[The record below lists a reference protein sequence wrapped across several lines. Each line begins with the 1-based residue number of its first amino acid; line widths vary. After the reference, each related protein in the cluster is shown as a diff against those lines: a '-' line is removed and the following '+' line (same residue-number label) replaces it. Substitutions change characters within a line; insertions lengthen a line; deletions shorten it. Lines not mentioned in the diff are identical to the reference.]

1 MLTGGSLADRNPGGR
16 ASRTPAR
23 PRDPAS
29 RARDPSR
36 RASPIA
42 STSRV
47 FSRSPR
53 PEPTLSIVDAAETTF
68 GNVRANLQI
77 GVESNRSNSFQ
88 DIGFGYV
95 GNGLQHKPPAV
106 IAYEQTDAGGETMGD
121 LVFGT
126 RSSTSG
132 AGAATQQIRLRSNG
146 TVEVE
151 TNLQVDSTS
160 VFNDDATFEAAV
172 TVKGSF
178 TTLGGYDMSAD
189 ITMTKTS
196 TGIFHVADADEY
208 NGLNITSENGFVQ
221 VESVRFTGD
230 NIGLSNDVDIL
241 TLTSDGT
248 TGDVALRGT
257 MSVSDD
263 VTLTKDA
270 VALTH
275 NGSTSLAISSES
287 GYVSITAD
295 GSYVDVESVRFTG
308 DNIGLSNDVD
318 ILTLTSDGTTGD
330 VALRGTMSVSDD
342 VTLTKDAVALTHN
355 GSTSLA
361 ISSESGY
368 VSITAD
374 GSYVD
379 VESVRFTGDN
389 IGLSNDVDILTLT
402 SDGTTGDVA
411 LRGTMSV
418 SDDVTLTKDAVAL
431 THNGSTSL
439 AISSESGYVS
449 ITADGSYV
457 DVESVRF
464 TGDNIGLSNDVDI
477 LTLTSDGTTGDVALR
492 GTMSVS
498 DDVTLTK
505 DAVALTHN
513 GSTSLA
519 ISSESGYVSITAD
532 GSYVDVESVR
542 FTGDNIGLSN
552 DVDILTLTSDGT
564 TGDVALRG
572 TMSVSDDVTLTKDAV
587 ALTHNG
593 STSLAISSE
602 SGYVSITADGSYV
615 DVESVRFTGD
625 NIGLSNDVDILTL
638 TSDGTTGD
646 VALRG
651 TMSVSDDVTLTKDA
665 VALTHNGSTSLAISS
680 ESGYVSITADG
691 SYVDVE
697 SVRFTGTTSG

>member
-1 MLTGGSLADRNPGGR
+1 M
-16 ASRTPAR
+16 
-23 PRDPAS
+23 
-29 RARDPSR
+29 
-36 RASPIA
+36 
-42 STSRV
+42 
-47 FSRSPR
+47 
-53 PEPTLSIVDAAETTF
+53 
-68 GNVRANLQI
+68 
-77 GVESNRSNSFQ
+77 
-88 DIGFGYV
+88 
-95 GNGLQHKPPAV
+95 
-106 IAYEQTDAGGETMGD
+106 
-121 LVFGT
+121 
-126 RSSTSG
+126 
-132 AGAATQQIRLRSNG
+132 
-146 TVEVE
+146 
-151 TNLQVDSTS
+151 
-160 VFNDDATFEAAV
+160 
-172 TVKGSF
+172 
-178 TTLGGYDMSAD
+178 
-189 ITMTKTS
+189 
-196 TGIFHVADADEY
+196 
-208 NGLNITSENGFVQ
+208 
-221 VESVRFTGD
+221 
-230 NIGLSNDVDIL
+230 
-241 TLTSDGT
+241 
-248 TGDVALRGT
+248 
-257 MSVSDD
+257 
-263 VTLTKDA
+263 
-270 VALTH
+270 
-275 NGSTSLAISSES
+275 
-287 GYVSITAD
+287 
-295 GSYVDVESVRFTG
+295 DVESVRFTG

-542 FTGDNIGLSN
+542 FTGDNIGISGDTDILTLTSDGTTGDVALRGTMSVSDDVTLTKDAVALTHNGSTSLAISRVCWFLWLTADGSYVDVESVRFTGDNIGMSN